1 MLKANFFQDFAK
13 SLLSFPY
20 NTRQLTP
27 NLGTFLAKM
36 YPEQPK
42 IIMKRFLTLSILLTI
57 FSSFTLFVGIDD
69 VIAAMRAGNASQVA
83 KYFDNNIEIS
93 MPDKSNSY
101 SKSQAELVLKDF
113 FASNPVKGF
122 EIIHKGENA
131 GSQFCIG
138 SLQTRNGNFRT
149 KLYMKQKGGQ
159 QLVQEIAFQPEE

>member
-42 IIMKRFLTLSILLTI
+42 IIMKRFFTLSILLTF

-69 VIAAMRAGNASQVA
+69 VIAAMRAGNSSQVA

-131 GSQFCIG
+131 GSQYCIG
-138 SLQTRNGNFRT
+138 TLQTRNGAYRT
-149 KLYMKQKGGQ
+149 TIFMKQKGDSQ
-159 QLVQEIAFQPEE
+159 VLQELRFENR